1 MIKTHKIK
9 LYPNATMRK
18 ELEKL
23 FDYRR
28 FVWNQ
33 GLEIWNDMYDASL
46 VMMDKSIR
54 PNERKVRDE
63 LVANKADWQF
73 ERSARVLQLA
83 VNDLSK
89 AWANYL
95 NPKMPNHDKPKWKS
109 KKRSRKTFKTDRA
122 QIVNGKLRLDQPRG
136 TSKWLNRHDG
146 KVKSSRFASFKTQMA
161 TMHRCLL
168 KPQSWL
174 KNEPFAGLLPLTSMW
189 ASSTTKPHQVM
200 PFSQHYPLLYQ
211 HFTLVSLT
219 IKNN

>member
-95 NPKMPNHDKPKWKS
+95 NPKMPNHDKPKWK
-109 KKRSRKTFKTDRA
+109 
-122 QIVNGKLRLDQPRG
+122 
-136 TSKWLNRHDG
+136 
-146 KVKSSRFASFKTQMA
+146 
-161 TMHRCLL
+161 
-168 KPQSWL
+168 
-174 KNEPFAGLLPLTSMW
+174 
-189 ASSTTKPHQVM
+189 
-200 PFSQHYPLLYQ
+200 
-211 HFTLVSLT
+211 
-219 IKNN
+219 